1 MDSLGLPTPR
11 AIDDCSPKQP
21 TIFYLLLTRRTIC
34 DTPSTVTGT
43 REAPSMLRVND
54 DMRTRS
60 AAGRS
65 TTGIMASQ
73 LGVRPPEPSQRRP
86 RLAVLPGDGRGTT
99 TTTPL
104 IGTHII
110 PDNRKTRVECLPL
123 LHALGPFNGPPN
135 FKVSNV
141 DKYEPKQDPEG
152 WLAVYTTAALGR
164 DECILTHYPRARHTT
179 MAATSTPTLH
189 RRLERL

>member
-1 MDSLGLPTPR
+1 MDSLGLPKPR
-11 AIDDCSPKQP
+11 AIDDCLPKQP

-86 RLAVLPGDGRGTT
+86 RLVVLPGDGRGTT

-104 IGTHII
+104 PGTDII
-110 PDNRKTRVECLPL
+110 PDDRKTHVECLPL
-123 LHALGPFNGPPN
+123 LHALGPFNGP
-135 FKVSNV
+135 
-141 DKYEPKQDPEG
+141 
-152 WLAVYTTAALGR
+152 
-164 DECILTHYPRARHTT
+164 
-179 MAATSTPTLH
+179 
-189 RRLERL
+189 

>member
-34 DTPSTVTGT
+34 DTPSTVAET
-43 REAPSMLRVND
+43 REAPSMLRVNN

-60 AAGRS
+60 TAGRS
-65 TTGIMASQ
+65 TIGITTSQ
-73 LGVRPPEPSQRRP
+73 LGVRPPEPSQRWP

-104 IGTHII
+104 PGADTI
-110 PDNRKTRVECLPL
+110 PDDRKTRVECLPL
-123 LHALGPFNGPPN
+123 LHALGPFNGPLKRPNPLGLKCDTITSSRRLVNTFIQQMISDLLKRDKPIKVAIN
-135 FKVSNV
+135 FKS
-141 DKYEPKQDPEG
+141 
-152 WLAVYTTAALGR
+152 WSTTR
-164 DECILTHYPRARHTT
+164 DISSEWG
-179 MAATSTPTLH
+179 
-189 RRLERL
+189 

>member
-21 TIFYLLLTRRTIC
+21 TIFYLSPTRRTTY
-34 DTPSTVTGT
+34 DTPSTAAGT
-43 REAPSMLRVND
+43 RRAPSMLRVND

-65 TTGIMASQ
+65 TTAIMASQ
-73 LGVRPPEPSQRRP
+73 LRVRPPELSRQRP

-104 IGTHII
+104 PGTDII
-110 PDNRKTRVECLPL
+110 PDDKKTRVECLPL
-123 LHALGPFNGPPN
+123 LHALGPFNGPLTSRYQMSTN
-135 FKVSNV
+135 MNLSRIQ
-141 DKYEPKQDPEG
+141 EAG
-152 WLAVYTTAALGR
+152 W
-164 DECILTHYPRARHTT
+164 
-179 MAATSTPTLH
+179 TSTPLL
-189 RRLERL
+189 LELPGHPRT

>member
-11 AIDDCSPKQP
+11 AIDDCSPKRP
-21 TIFYLLLTRRTIC
+21 TIFYLSLTRRTIC
-34 DTPSTVTGT
+34 DTPSTVAGT

-73 LGVRPPEPSQRRP
+73 LGVRPPEPSQQRP
-86 RLAVLPGDGRGTT
+86 RLADGRGTT

-104 IGTHII
+104 PRIDII
-110 PDNRKTRVECLPL
+110 PDDRKTRVECLPL
-123 LHALGPFNGPPN
+123 LHALGPFNGP
-135 FKVSNV
+135 
-141 DKYEPKQDPEG
+141 
-152 WLAVYTTAALGR
+152 
-164 DECILTHYPRARHTT
+164 LTSRYPMSTNMNLSRIQGAGYP
-179 MAATSTPTLH
+179 STPPP
-189 RRLERL
+189 LEPPDCPRT

>member
-1 MDSLGLPTPR
+1 MDSLGLLTPR
-11 AIDDCSPKQP
+11 DIDDCSPRRP
-21 TIFYLLLTRRTIC
+21 TIFYRLLTRRTIY
-34 DTPSTVTGT
+34 DTPSTVAGT

-73 LGVRPPEPSQRRP
+73 LEVRPPELSQQWP

-104 IGTHII
+104 LGTDII
-110 PDNRKTRVECLPL
+110 LDDRRTRVECLL
-123 LHALGPFNGPPN
+123 LLRALEPSNG
-135 FKVSNV
+135 
-141 DKYEPKQDPEG
+141 
-152 WLAVYTTAALGR
+152 L
-164 DECILTHYPRARHTT
+164 LT
-179 MAATSTPTLH
+179 
-189 RRLERL
+189 

>member
-1 MDSLGLPTPR
+1 MDSLGLPTSR

-34 DTPSTVTGT
+34 DTPSTVAGT

-73 LGVRPPEPSQRRP
+73 LRVRPPESSQQWP
-86 RLAVLPGDGRGTT
+86 RLVVLPGDGRGTT
-99 TTTPL
+99 TTTPRDRHHPRRQEDTC
-104 IGTHII
+104 GVT
-110 PDNRKTRVECLPL
+110 
-123 LHALGPFNGPPN
+123 ALTPRLRAIQWPPN

-141 DKYEPKQDPEG
+141 DKYESK
-152 WLAVYTTAALGR
+152 
-164 DECILTHYPRARHTT
+164 
-179 MAATSTPTLH
+179 
-189 RRLERL
+189 

>member
-34 DTPSTVTGT
+34 DTPSTVAGT
-43 REAPSMLRVND
+43 REAPSMLRVNG
-54 DMRTRS
+54 DMRT

-73 LGVRPPEPSQRRP
+73 LGVRPPEPSQQRP
-86 RLAVLPGDGRGTT
+86 QLVVLPEDGRGTT

-104 IGTHII
+104 PETDII
-110 PDNRKTRVECLPL
+110 HDYRRTRVE
-123 LHALGPFNGPPN
+123 
-135 FKVSNV
+135 
-141 DKYEPKQDPEG
+141 
-152 WLAVYTTAALGR
+152 
-164 DECILTHYPRARHTT
+164 
-179 MAATSTPTLH
+179 
-189 RRLERL
+189 